1 MRTYRRGLRCCL
13 FGIIGN
19 ARASLSGT
27 ATVQSRFLLCLIVSK
42 KTNNQIYTTMKT
54 KTILFLFLLI
64 SGMMSAQ
71 VKRVAILETVDK
83 ENKVTYANKLML
95 RTSLSKAITNT
106 PGYEAYDR
114 TDIDAIMGEQDFQRT
129 GLVSNEQIKR
139 LGEMTGVN
147 YILVAEAVVVD
158 SKNMFI
164 TAKLLDVET
173 ARTMITD
180 YVTMGTDINSI
191 QNGCAELAKKMF
203 YTEEQN
209 KTKEKPNTLEA
220 IDEPIAEV
228 IQYSKK
234 DQKLLGIKEFSYGD
248 IQMDEKAFYN
258 FLRRN
263 SPEAYRT
270 FVNGEKL
277 ITAGWWTFGAGLAAM
292 LGPGV
297 ACFVLSKDIYNTGLL
312 NDNPFYYD
320 ENGGYKFMVVG
331 ATFMGI
337 GGGVILSS
345 FPILGVGYKKKK
357 NVIYSLNNDSY
368 IVNNNSATSKPAI
381 SLNLQAGQNGIGLA
395 LNF

>member
-1 MRTYRRGLRCCL
+1 
-13 FGIIGN
+13 
-19 ARASLSGT
+19 
-27 ATVQSRFLLCLIVSK
+27 
-42 KTNNQIYTTMKT
+42 MKT

-114 TDIDAIMGEQDFQRT
+114 TDIDAIMGEQNFQRT

-203 YTEEQN
+203 YTEEQS
-209 KTKEKPNTLEA
+209 KTKETPNTLEA
-220 IDEPIAEV
+220 INEPIAEL
-228 IQYSKK
+228 ILHSKS
-234 DQKLLGIKEFSYGD
+234 DQKLLGVKKYSYGNL
-248 IQMDEKAFYN
+248 QMDEKAFRE
-258 FLRRN
+258 FLYKNN
-263 SPEAYRT
+263 SRSYVDYMKGKKL
-270 FVNGEKL
+270 VN
-277 ITAGWWTFGAGLAAM
+277 AGWWTMGAGLAAM
-292 LGPGV
+292 FGVGLPWLLLGE
-297 ACFVLSKDIYNTGLL
+297 ATAA
-312 NDNPFYYD
+312 
-320 ENGGYKFMVVG
+320 G
-331 ATFMGI
+331 ATFLGI
-337 GGGVILSS
+337 GGGAILSS

-368 IVNNNSATSKPAI
+368 IANNPSATSKPAV
-381 SLNLQAGQNGIGLA
+381 NLSVQSSQNGIGLA